1 MNPSNAGNFESITR
15 DQKIQNITESNLLK
29 MKKRKKEAART
40 DIPRREALKKA
51 GIYVAFTAV
60 ASLMFLT
67 PKKAQA
73 DSPVD
78 PGWG

>member
-1 MNPSNAGNFESITR
+1 
-15 DQKIQNITESNLLK
+15 
-29 MKKRKKEAART
+29 MKKRKKETAST

-51 GIYVAFTAV
+51 GMYAAFTAV
-60 ASLMFLT
+60 AFLMFLT

>member
-1 MNPSNAGNFESITR
+1 MRQGVEPYMRNQKNYNKPESK
-15 DQKIQNITESNLLK
+15 QLK
-29 MKKRKKEAART
+29 MKIKKRETVRVNF
-40 DIPRREALKKA
+40 PRREALKKA
-51 GIYVAFTAV
+51 GMYAAFTAMT
-60 ASLMFLT
+60 SLMFLM